1 MLQQPYPV
9 LLMVTLQILATT
21 PGAPSIV
28 QTCDS
33 RSDSGDDPATW
44 SDIPLISLATTKADA
59 ATSCDLQTSGN
70 GFLMLE
76 PADHDIEVSKA
87 VTQGA

>member
-1 MLQQPYPV
+1 MRL
-9 LLMVTLQILATT
+9 
-21 PGAPSIV
+21 
-28 QTCDS
+28 
-33 RSDSGDDPATW
+33 RSGSGDDPATW
-44 SDIPLISLATTKADA
+44 SDIFLISLVIKADV

-76 PADHDIEVSKA
+76 PADPDIEDPKA